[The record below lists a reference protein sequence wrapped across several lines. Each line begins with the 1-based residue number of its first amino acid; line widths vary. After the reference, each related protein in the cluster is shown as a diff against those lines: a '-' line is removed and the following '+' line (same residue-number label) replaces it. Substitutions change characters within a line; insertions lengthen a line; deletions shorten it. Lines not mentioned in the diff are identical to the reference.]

1 MMYKKQT
8 KTTRKCEPL
17 SKEKAV
23 NPKISQMLELSHWGN
38 KAAMKTMLKRSKKY
52 AYNELT

>member
-8 KTTRKCEPL
+8 KTRKCEPL

-38 KAAMKTMLKRSKKY
+38 KAAMKTMLKSKKY